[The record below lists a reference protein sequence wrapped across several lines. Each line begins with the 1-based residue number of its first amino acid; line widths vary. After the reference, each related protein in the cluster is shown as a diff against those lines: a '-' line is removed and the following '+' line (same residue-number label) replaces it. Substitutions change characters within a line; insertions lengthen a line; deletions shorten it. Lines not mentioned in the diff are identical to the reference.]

1 MMMKLKPFICS
12 LFLTVLASNAVAQPT
27 SFAPLAERVLPSAV
41 NISAQ
46 IDPAQD
52 NPETVNGLLFDGSDG
67 QTALGSGFIL
77 DSEGYIATCAHVID
91 KTSAVSVTLHN
102 GETYPAQ
109 IIGQDVLFDLAVL
122 KIKPN
127 SSLTPVSFGQVD
139 QVHLG
144 DWVLAVGNPFGLGN
158 SVSVGIVSGKSRRF
172 RDNAYE
178 EYFQTDAVLAPGY
191 SGGPLFNMN
200 GEVIGIHNALLTTN
214 GGFQGVSFALS
225 AADSKEILE
234 RLKKGGKIL
243 RSTLG
248 ATFGMRNG
256 SDLTVIALEKENI
269 AAENNLQTG
278 DVILEIN
285 GEKISSE
292 RDFLKKITLSP
303 ADTIFKLA
311 ILRHGETLLQD
322 VRTYVLEN
330 TAKKGNQEVGIPLI
344 EENNN
349 FNAAGMMTDGNAV
362 LAVQPESPAA
372 QKGIEKGDI
381 VLKVNGEKLNEP
393 NDLKFYLDEAV
404 SSQAPLQLELQNVKT
419 DEPYAVELFSK
430 AENND
435 AD

>member
-1 MMMKLKPFICS
+1 MMKLKLFIYG
-12 LFLTVLASNAVAQPT
+12 LFLSFWVMNAAAQPA

-46 IDPAQD
+46 IDPSQD

-77 DSEGYIATCAHVID
+77 DAEGYIATCAHVID

-109 IIGQDVLFDLAVL
+109 IVGQDALFDLAVL
-122 KIKPN
+122 KIRARGL
-127 SSLTPVSFGQVD
+127 LTPVVFGQAD
-139 QVHLG
+139 NVHLG

-158 SVSVGIVSGKSRRF
+158 SVSAGIVSGKSRRF

-191 SGGPLFNMN
+191 SGGPLFNTN

-234 RLKKGGKIL
+234 RLQKDGKIL

-248 ATFGMRNG
+248 VTFGMRNG
-256 SDLTVIALEKENI
+256 SDLTVIALENENI

-285 GEKISSE
+285 GEKIPSE

-303 ADTIFKLA
+303 VGTTFKLA
-311 ILRHGETLLQD
+311 VLRRGETFLQN
-322 VRTYVLEN
+322 VKTFAFEKSAQKA
-330 TAKKGNQEVGIPLI
+330 TQEVAIPLI
-344 EENNN
+344 EENNQ
-349 FNAAGMMTDGNAV
+349 FNAAGLLTNGNAV
-362 LAVQPESPAA
+362 VAVEPESPAA

-381 VLKVNGEKLNEP
+381 VLKVNGEKLGEP

-404 SSQAPLQLELQNVKT
+404 SEQVPLQLELQNVKT

-430 AENND
+430 TKNND

>member
-1 MMMKLKPFICS
+1 MMNLKLFICS
-12 LFLTVLASNAVAQPT
+12 LFLSFLALNAAAQPV
-27 SFAPLAERVLPSAV
+27 SFAPLVERVSPSAV

-46 IDPAQD
+46 IDPSQD

-91 KTSAVSVTLHN
+91 KTSDISVTLHN

-109 IIGQDVLFDLAVL
+109 IVGQDALFDLAVL

-127 SSLTPVSFGQVD
+127 SSLTPVVFGQAD
-139 QVHLG
+139 QVRLG

-158 SVSVGIVSGKSRRF
+158 SVSAGIVSGKSRRF
-172 RDNAYE
+172 RENAYE

-234 RLKKGGKIL
+234 RLQKGGKIL
-243 RSTLG
+243 RSSLG
-248 ATFGMRNG
+248 VTFGMRNG

-285 GEKISSE
+285 GEKIPSE

-303 ADTIFKLA
+303 ADTTFKLA
-311 ILRHGETLLQD
+311 ILRNGETFLQE
-322 VRTYVLEN
+322 VKTFALEK
-330 TAKKGNQEVGIPLI
+330 TAKKEHQEVVIPLI
-344 EENNN
+344 EESNN

-362 LAVQPESPAA
+362 LAVQPDSPAA
-372 QKGIEKGDI
+372 QKGIEEGDI

-393 NDLKFYLDEAV
+393 NDLKFYLDEAA
-404 SSQAPLQLELQNVKT
+404 SRQTPLQLELQNVKT
-419 DEPYAVELFSK
+419 DEPYAVELFFSK
-430 AENND
+430 AKNDD

>member
-1 MMMKLKPFICS
+1 MWSFFAL
-12 LFLTVLASNAVAQPT
+12 NAAAQPA
-27 SFAPLAERVLPSAV
+27 SFAPLAERVLLSAV

-77 DSEGYIATCAHVID
+77 DTDGYIATCAHVID
-91 KTSAVSVTLHN
+91 KTSEISVTLYN

-109 IIGQDVLFDLAVL
+109 IIGQDALFDLAVL
-122 KIKPN
+122 KIKT
-127 SSLTPVSFGQVD
+127 STSLTPVVFGQADDVR
-139 QVHLG
+139 LG

-158 SVSVGIVSGKSRRF
+158 SVSAGIVSGKSRRF

-191 SGGPLFNMN
+191 SGGPLFNTA

-225 AADSKEILE
+225 ASDSKEILE
-234 RLKKGGKIL
+234 HLKTDGKIL

-256 SDLTVIALEKENI
+256 SDLTVIALENENI
-269 AAENNLQTG
+269 APENNLQAG
-278 DVILEIN
+278 DVILEVN
-285 GEKISSE
+285 GEKIPSE

-303 ADTIFKLA
+303 AGTTFKLA
-311 ILRHGETLLQD
+311 ILRNGETFFQD
-322 VRTYVLEN
+322 VKTYMFEK
-330 TAKKGNQEVGIPLI
+330 TEKKEAQEVAIPLI
-344 EENNN
+344 EENNT

-362 LAVQPESPAA
+362 VAVQPESPAA
-372 QKGIEKGDI
+372 QKGIESGDI

-393 NDLKFYLDEAV
+393 NDLKLYLEEAA
-404 SSQAPLQLELQNVKT
+404 SGQAPLQLELQNVKT
-419 DEPYAVELFSK
+419 SEPYAVELFSK
-430 AENND
+430 AKSND